1 MQYVRCFNQQTHSS
15 LLYLLVYVAAAA
27 ECFGKQIQQGEVAD
41 LGIGLELA
49 VLPARGTIYNF
60 VQTRTNQLLR
70 SQRHSRSLR
79 SLLDVQCKNLLK
91 VCLQHI

>member
-1 MQYVRCFNQQTHSS
+1 MHYVSYFHQQTHAS
-15 LLYLLVYVAAAA
+15 LLLLLVCVAAAV
-27 ECFGKQIQQGEVAD
+27 CFDKQLQQGQFAD
-41 LGIGLELA
+41 LGIGFELA